1 MPWGVLLLRNLCF
14 GAQALW
20 EVEQIIYLSVP
31 YPTLLVKGRVGA
43 SF

>member
-1 MPWGVLLLRNLCF
+1 MGCLVAQESLLWGPGFVGSR
-14 GAQALW
+14 ADH
-20 EVEQIIYLSVP
+20 LSVP